1 MKKSILV
8 ALSITLFSLVSM
20 AQEINPV
27 LITIDGK
34 EIRKNEFLSIYTQNN
49 NEPKFDK
56 ASMDD
61 YLDIF
66 VKYKLKVF
74 EAEEMGFDTIKSLKN
89 ELNGYVNKSAEKY
102 LSDSEATESLIKE
115 AYERKKYEIKASH
128 ILITKGGDTYKK
140 ALEIR
145 AEIIKSGD
153 FEAAAAKYSQDPS
166 VKDNK
171 GSLGY
176 FTVFQMLYLF
186 EEAAYTTKV
195 GDISMPVKTKFGH
208 HLIKVYDKRKNKGRV
223 KVAHIYSKIPKKGD
237 ENAKENARVKI
248 EEIYSLVKA
257 KNKSFEDFA
266 REYSDDN
273 TSAQKGGELDWFTS
287 GRMVP
292 EFEDVAFSLKN
303 KGDIS
308 EPFLTSYG
316 WHIIKMLELEEI
328 GTYEKLK
335 PEIENNISR
344 GERSKKS
351 TEFFVNKLK
360 KEYRF
365 KDKSKRWI
373 KNSYNPKVESKL
385 DINDSKIAFKFKKEE
400 GYFKKYTKVT
410 VSDFKDFLSKIPAN
424 SQQDIEAFYKDYT
437 NSYIFQYEKSILYD
451 KYPDYKA
458 LMQQFK
464 DGILLFEISDQKVWN
479 KSSKDTTGLKEF
491 FSMKQKKYQWKA
503 RQDVEIYTS
512 AKKDVIFEA
521 NKMAKDK
528 NVTSLEIMNNLN
540 KTSRLNL
547 SLEQGKYEVEEKK
560 ILEKFPP
567 TLGVSQPVIENGKF
581 VFVRIKAL
589 IPSGNKELKDT
600 RGAVISDYQVYLEEE
615 WIKSLKAK
623 YNVVINKEAVY
634 SLGK

>member
-195 GDISMPVKTKFGH
+195 GDISMPVKTKFGYH
-208 HLIKVYDKRKNKGRV
+208 IIQLIERRGEMVNVRHILMTPKVSSASLLEAKNQLK
-223 KVAHIYSKIPKKGD
+223 KVEELMNTDALTFEDAAKNHSDDISKNNGGLLINPQSGSSLFTIDQLPLDIRYAAERLKEGEVSSISQYVMQDGKKAYRIIKITKKTKEHTANLVDDFTQINDAALNSKKQLEINNWVNSKI
-237 ENAKENARVKI
+237 KI
-248 EEIYSLVKA
+248 TYIRLESEL
-257 KNKSFEDFA
+257 
-266 REYSDDN
+266 
-273 TSAQKGGELDWFTS
+273 GEC
-287 GRMVP
+287 
-292 EFEDVAFSLKN
+292 DV
-303 KGDIS
+303 
-308 EPFLTSYG
+308 
-316 WHIIKMLELEEI
+316 
-328 GTYEKLK
+328 
-335 PEIENNISR
+335 
-344 GERSKKS
+344 
-351 TEFFVNKLK
+351 LK
-360 KEYRF
+360 K
-365 KDKSKRWI
+365 W
-373 KNSYNPKVESKL
+373 
-385 DINDSKIAFKFKKEE
+385 KK
-400 GYFKKYTKVT
+400 
-410 VSDFKDFLSKIPAN
+410 
-424 SQQDIEAFYKDYT
+424 
-437 NSYIFQYEKSILYD
+437 
-451 KYPDYKA
+451 
-458 LMQQFK
+458 
-464 DGILLFEISDQKVWN
+464 
-479 KSSKDTTGLKEF
+479 
-491 FSMKQKKYQWKA
+491 
-503 RQDVEIYTS
+503 
-512 AKKDVIFEA
+512 
-521 NKMAKDK
+521 
-528 NVTSLEIMNNLN
+528 
-540 KTSRLNL
+540 
-547 SLEQGKYEVEEKK
+547 
-560 ILEKFPP
+560 
-567 TLGVSQPVIENGKF
+567 
-581 VFVRIKAL
+581 
-589 IPSGNKELKDT
+589 
-600 RGAVISDYQVYLEEE
+600 
-615 WIKSLKAK
+615 
-623 YNVVINKEAVY
+623 
-634 SLGK
+634 